1 VRLNEI
7 MRRSWAAKIIIAL
20 AVLVIVGGMI
30 LKFFASGSVR
40 SKERTPSSA
49 SISETAPQ
57 TSSAPRTP
65 TKPLALDNATEP
77 NGESDEDFA
86 LGLPGDKVQAYLQ
99 RHHRN
104 AASLLAAFH
113 ASGTAKNPEGDI
125 NYLKEAAT
133 NYPNDPHVQWAV
145 LSHDVFPEERRKW
158 LDAFKASSPD
168 NSLGN
173 YLSAQDY
180 FKNKQP
186 DAAIKELL
194 EASGKPLFADFAMES
209 YLGAEEMFRETG
221 KTPLEANT
229 AAMSAMASD
238 LLPELSSLKGVAQ
251 GILDIQ
257 KQYMVSG
264 DAASV
269 QNLSQIGIQLAGRMT
284 DGEGGRFVI
293 SQLVGAATENIVL
306 KSLDQNTAY
315 DFLGG
320 KTPAQRS
327 EELKQQKLETR
338 ARTESF
344 TSAFMKMNEQ
354 EMVSYVERVKVYG
367 EVAAMRWLQQQ
378 NAARGPQSGR

>member
-1 VRLNEI
+1 
-7 MRRSWAAKIIIAL
+7 MQRSWAIKTFIVL
-20 AVLVIVGGMI
+20 AVLIIVVGMI
-30 LKFFASGSVR
+30 VKFFNRGPEQTNNAQTKASPGSETTPQTGP
-40 SKERTPSSA
+40 ERRHPSA
-49 SISETAPQ
+49 SPTAEM
-57 TSSAPRTP
+57 
-65 TKPLALDNATEP
+65 ATEP
-77 NGESDEDFA
+77 DGEPDQAFA
-86 LGLPGDKVQAYLQ
+86 LKLPRDKIEEYLT
-99 RHHRN
+99 RRN
-104 AASLLAAFH
+104 RSAASLLAAFH

-125 NYLKEAAT
+125 NYLREAAT

-186 DAAIKELL
+186 VAAIKELL
-194 EASGKPLFADFAMES
+194 EASNKPLFADFAMES
-209 YLGAEEMFRETG
+209 YLGAEEIFREMG

-229 AAMSAMASD
+229 AAMSAMSSD
-238 LLPELSSLKGVAQ
+238 LLPELSNMKGIAIGVVEA
-251 GILDIQ
+251 Q
-257 KQYMVSG
+257 KQYAHAG
-264 DAASV
+264 DPASV
-269 QNLSQIGIQLAGRMT
+269 QNLSQMGLQLASRLT
-284 DGEGGRFVI
+284 DGDGGRFVI
-293 SQLVGAATENIVL
+293 SRLVGSATEAIVL
-306 KSLDQNTAY
+306 KPLDQNTAY

-320 KTPAQRS
+320 KTPAQRL

-344 TSAFMKMNEQ
+344 TSAFSRLSEQ

-378 NAARGPQSGR
+378 NAARAPQGGR